1 MTAGF
6 LPLVICAAAFVGLHL
21 LMSSGLVRPRLV
33 LAVGEGRFAAIY
45 SIVAGA
51 SFSAMIAT
59 YAMSPFEVIWTA
71 PAWTAWITVAVMPV
85 AVFLVIVGYTQ
96 PNPTAVMQGDAL
108 GAPDA
113 AAGVMAI
120 TRHPVLWGVALFAL
134 AHVPPNGDFAS
145 AILFAAV
152 AVLAIGGAFHLDA
165 RKRASG
171 GEAWARF
178 ESLTSNLPFWG
189 IVTRK
194 THLSIREIGLWRCLL
209 ALAALLVLMWLHPLA
224 IGVTPLPVIE

>member
-6 LPLVICAAAFVGLHL
+6 LPLAIAAAAFVGLHF
-21 LMSSGLVRPRLV
+21 LMSSGLVRPTLV
-33 LAVGEGRFAAIY
+33 RALGEARFMQAYSVVAAVTF
-45 SIVAGA
+45 V
-51 SFSAMIAT
+51 AMIAG
-59 YAMSPFEVIWTA
+59 YATSPFEVVWTS

-85 AVFLVIVGYTQ
+85 AVFLVIAGYSQ
-96 PNPTAVMQGDAL
+96 PNPTAVLQAESL
-108 GAPDA
+108 SAPDA

-120 TRHPVLWGVALFAL
+120 TRHPVLWGIALFAL
-134 AHVPPNGDFAS
+134 AHVPPNGDLAS
-145 AILFAAV
+145 AILFSAV
-152 AVLAIGGAFHLDA
+152 ALLAVAGAFHLDA
-165 RKRASG
+165 RKRSSG
-171 GEAWARF
+171 GEAWARL

-194 THLSIREIGLWRCLL
+194 THFSIREIGLWRCLL